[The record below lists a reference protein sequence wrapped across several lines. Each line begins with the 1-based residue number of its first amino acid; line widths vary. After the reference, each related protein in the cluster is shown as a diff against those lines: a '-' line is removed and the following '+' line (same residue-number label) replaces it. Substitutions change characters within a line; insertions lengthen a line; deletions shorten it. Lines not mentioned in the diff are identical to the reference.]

1 MEATFPKME
10 IFTQKEL
17 ATCLQEMATGSKF
30 LDSTII
36 RGSHPFTASHHVH
49 VLRSEVNSSIVSPEK
64 LFSYSNS
71 TSMKEEVPL
80 AALKSHIPAKFNDH
94 EDMKNGKAK
103 NQSVSRFNS
112 ISTPGVPAS
121 SDTKHSSIPL
131 NLLETLPSLTI
142 APVSDEPPASLASS
156 SSTPK
161 FPNLTLFL
169 QEPSMLYTSSS
180 NMKSGEVMSATS
192 DPTYHVSQ
200 FGQTQHQTGSDSH
213 RMNKNLTNLRYKSFN
228 DNWLST
234 TKTQPLKY
242 SGRGKLFKGV
252 RQRHWGKWVAEIRLP
267 RNRTRVWLGTFDT
280 AEDAA
285 IAYDTAAYIL
295 RGEYA
300 QLNFPDLKHV
310 IQANSLNGTTAA
322 LVEAKL
328 QAISQ
333 GVVSSHRKPN
343 SPAGSNN
350 KHTTDDNGELKSKK
364 GKDSTIKEWQFDIE
378 SRIGL
383 GGDTT
388 ERSKNTNHEIS
399 DVEGVQLSRMP
410 SLDMDIIWDELL
422 VFDS

>member
-71 TSMKEEVPL
+71 TPMKEEVPL
-80 AALKSHIPAKFNDH
+80 AALNSHIQAKFNDH
-94 EDMKNGKAK
+94 EDMEKGKAK

-121 SDTKHSSIPL
+121 SDIKHSSIPL

-142 APVSDEPPASLASS
+142 APVSDEPAASLSS
-156 SSTPK
+156 SSATPK

-180 NMKSGEVMSATS
+180 HMKSSEVMSATS

-300 QLNFPDLKHV
+300 QLNFPDL
-310 IQANSLNGTTAA
+310 SM
-322 LVEAKL
+322 
-328 QAISQ
+328 
-333 GVVSSHRKPN
+333 KPAD

-350 KHTTDDNGELKSKK
+350 KHITDENGKLKSKN

-378 SRIGL
+378 SRVGL
-383 GGDTT
+383 GGDTI

-422 VFDS
+422 VSDS